1 LISLKRTSWRKI
13 RDPCDLIGRFRHT
26 GFSATQGRTLWGK
39 YRYVSIPVFLPSL
52 LTRTQEVASNKHEL
66 MENNIGK
73 RVRLAELFNAYT
85 VEEQAAGVSQGS
97 LINNFIDLL
106 FPQTMNT
113 TGQRASQS
121 QREARKAA
129 EKIFKRWIRLGER
142 CAALIG
148 RFGLGILVILPED
161 ITDDE

>member
-1 LISLKRTSWRKI
+1 
-13 RDPCDLIGRFRHT
+13 
-26 GFSATQGRTLWGK
+26 
-39 YRYVSIPVFLPSL
+39 
-52 LTRTQEVASNKHEL
+52 

-121 QREARKAA
+121 RREARKAA
-129 EKIFKRWIRLGER
+129 EKIFKR
-142 CAALIG
+142 
-148 RFGLGILVILPED
+148 
-161 ITDDE
+161 